1 MYIRDGPTMDVLIQ
15 DLDDS
20 TYRAIRARAA
30 LEGRPVG
37 ELATEALR
45 AYLARNASA
54 EGVAPDEAIN
64 GAAEELRLLDET
76 PSTRRGRDGKPIDEI
91 VYLYCL

>member
-1 MYIRDGPTMDVLIQ
+1 MDALIP

-37 ELATEALR
+37 ELITEALR
-45 AYLARNASA
+45 AYLART
-54 EGVAPDEAIN
+54 
-64 GAAEELRLLDET
+64 AATENMARLLDEPEECASAKQERT
-76 PSTRRGRDGKPIDEI
+76 GPPVDEV
-91 VYLYCL
+91 VYLYCI